1 MRLTDYERAA
11 LRDLD
16 RWQGGDPS
24 PIMQLVGLA
33 MKPVDWAVDK
43 VVPHAMMEQASD
55 AIEKFL
61 DVLAEGS
68 QWTFQTDT
76 ILRDLRAKGL
86 EAATIDDLR
95 AAPMDVLDA
104 YARGLFAENT
114 LLAALEGG
122 GTGLGGALLMIADI
136 PLLFSIN
143 LRLIQQIGAVYGF
156 PVTGPE
162 FRPLVIAIY
171 NVAASGSKE
180 SKLEAMREISVAAAA
195 FARDVP
201 YKGRVS
207 GTFRDQSRQM
217 PREIAKALL
226 SRKVFQAVPLVGAV
240 VGAGVNYWFTQEV
253 AETAFQLFRALF
265 LEAKERA

>member
-55 AIEKFL
+55 AIEKSL

-114 LLAALEGG
+114 LLA
-122 GTGLGGALLMIADI
+122 
-136 PLLFSIN
+136 
-143 LRLIQQIGAVYGF
+143 R
-156 PVTGPE
+156 
-162 FRPLVIAIY
+162 
-171 NVAASGSKE
+171 SK
-180 SKLEAMREISVAAAA
+180 AAAPGSA
-195 FARDVP
+195 ARC
-201 YKGRVS
+201 
-207 GTFRDQSRQM
+207 
-217 PREIAKALL
+217 
-226 SRKVFQAVPLVGAV
+226 
-240 VGAGVNYWFTQEV
+240 
-253 AETAFQLFRALF
+253 
-265 LEAKERA
+265 